1 MTPTR
6 SFSSLS
12 SAFAAA
18 SFFFASESSFLCWSM
33 DLERLFSLFCRLAM
47 LVAAV
52 AGWKLTLAAR
62 HTAAR
67 HKLTPRSSLL
77 RAGSGRAWRG
87 VWPGICS
94 RKGFA

>member
-1 MTPTR
+1 MFYYIVLSPVR
-6 SFSSLS
+6 S
-12 SAFAAA
+12 
-18 SFFFASESSFLCWSM
+18 

-67 HKLTPRSSLL
+67 HRLTPVSYTHLL
-77 RAGSGRAWRG
+77 YA
-87 VWPGICS
+87 VQTVQVI
-94 RKGFA
+94 